1 MTTTRIDR
9 IRTLLKGIETGDPD
23 AVKVISPTLY
33 IQHNPQTHTGRE
45 GLAEL
50 FRRLS
55 KTSPR
60 VTIVRAFEDGDF
72 VFAHTEYDFTS
83 RRIGFEIFRFEGD
96 LAVEHW
102 DNIQPRQ
109 GPNPAGHSMVD
120 GPTAATDFDRTET
133 NRNLVRTFIET
144 VPMAGRITSLDA
156 FVSSD
161 LYTEHHPN
169 GVEGIAPLE
178 LRLKTRARGTEATV
192 YRHLHRVLAQ
202 GNFVLAVSE
211 GTRSGLHSAFYD
223 LYRIEADRIVEHW
236 DTIETIAPPEE
247 WKHENGKF

>member
-23 AVKVISPTLY
+23 AVSVISPTRY

-50 FRRLS
+50 FARLS

-60 VTIVRAFEDGDF
+60 VNIVRAFADAEF
-72 VFAHTEYDFTS
+72 VFGHTEYDFAS
-83 RRIGFEIFRFEGD
+83 RRVGFEVFRFEGD

-109 GPNPAGHSMVD
+109 GPNTSGHSMVD
-120 GPTAATDFDRTET
+120 GPTVATDFDRTEV
-133 NRNLVRTFIET
+133 NRDLVRAFVESVRI
-144 VPMAGRITSLDA
+144 AGNIDTLDA
-156 FVSSD
+156 FVCTD
-161 LYTEHHPN
+161 RYTEHHPS
-169 GVEGIAPLE
+169 GADGFASLKARLE
-178 LRLKTRARGTEATV
+178 STARGSAATV

-211 GTRSGLHSAFYD
+211 GSRSGVHTAFYD
-223 LYRIEADRIVEHW
+223 LYRVEENEIVEHW
-236 DTIETIAPPEE
+236 DTIEAIAPLEE
-247 WKHENGKF
+247 WRHENGKF